1 MIDSLYI
8 GATGMGVQQTQIDTI
23 SNNIANLNT
32 TAFKK
37 GRVSFEELYYRRLTA
52 LVPKSLDARS
62 NQVGLGAAIAS
73 TNQIFTPGSLT
84 QTSNPLDLAVNGLGF
99 FEIADGNGQSLYTR
113 AGSFK
118 LDQDGNLE
126 TQGGYQLAGKIRI
139 PADATQ
145 ITVGPDGTVTATVP
159 SQQAPVA
166 LGQIQLANFVN
177 PEGLQSLGQGVF
189 AATSDSGQAY
199 LAMPG
204 QNGAGTL
211 SQGYLESSNV
221 DLTSEL
227 VNLVVAQQAY
237 QMNSKIIQISDTLLS
252 TINSL
257 RPS

>member
-8 GATGMGVQQTQIDTI
+8 GATGMGVQQSQIDTI

-37 GRVSFEELYYRRLTA
+37 GRVNFEELYYRRLNA
-52 LVPKSLDARS
+52 LVPKSLDTRM

-73 TNQIFTPGSLT
+73 TSQVFTPGSLN
-84 QTSNPLDLAVNGLGF
+84 QTGDPMDLAINGMGF
-99 FEIADGNGQSLYTR
+99 LEVMDSNGQSLYTR
-113 AGSFK
+113 AGALK
-118 LDQDGNLE
+118 LDDDGNLQ
-126 TQGGYQLAGKIRI
+126 TQDGYQLASKIRV

-145 ITVGPDGTVTATVP
+145 FTVSTDGSVTATVP
-159 SQQAPVA
+159 GQQAPVT

-177 PEGLQSLGQGVF
+177 PEGLQSLGAGLF
-189 AATSDSGQAY
+189 APTDESGQPY
-199 LAMPG
+199 LASPG
-204 QNGAGTL
+204 QDGVGTL

-237 QMNSKIIQISDTLLS
+237 QMSSRIIQISDTLLS
-252 TINSL
+252 TVNSL
-257 RPS
+257 RST